1 MTTKFLSLLRF
12 LPNIGI
18 EPAMSDKEIAKA
30 RIYNYLILTLLIIQS
45 LLLIREVVTQDPI
58 GLTII
63 STFCTISISFL
74 FLHYRFGL
82 DTSAGALNTIYPL
95 AMGTY
100 LLMIGRN
107 EGVEYSFFVFMLS
120 SIIFQ
125 KNALFSAFLI
135 AYNISI
141 FIFANLYIDEY
152 GILLDRGKDK
162 EEDDYMVIF
171 IAASICF
178 ALIMYVYNQALEKYD
193 QKSSELIDSLQ
204 NKNDKLITSNQEL
217 ERFTY
222 IASHD
227 LKTPLRNI
235 VSFLGVMERQV
246 KEGKTEDLEKYFSI
260 VTDNARNLYDLIE
273 ETLEYSKIGQQEWKS
288 EAIDLNALAQKIK
301 EQLQDTSSEE
311 ISIEFPELPIIQGD
325 DFFVYKLFFN
335 IIENGIKYN
344 HSQPKKVSVQSK
356 EHPNHYEI
364 SITDNGIGI
373 PQEYL
378 QQIFIMYKRLHTR
391 DNFQGTGIGLSMSKK
406 IIEKMGG
413 QIWVKSTPNKG
424 STFYFTIPKSPK
436 LDHSKNFIT
445 PRTEE

>member
-1 MTTKFLSLLRF
+1 
-12 LPNIGI
+12 
-18 EPAMSDKEIAKA
+18 
-30 RIYNYLILTLLIIQS
+30 
-45 LLLIREVVTQDPI
+45 
-58 GLTII
+58 
-63 STFCTISISFL
+63 
-74 FLHYRFGL
+74 
-82 DTSAGALNTIYPL
+82 
-95 AMGTY
+95 MGTY

-141 FIFANLYIDEY
+141 FIFASLYIDEY

>member
-1 MTTKFLSLLRF
+1 MNKILSLFQL

-30 RIYNYLILTLLIIQS
+30 RIYNYLILIILAIQS
-45 LLLIREVVTQDPI
+45 LLLVRELLTQDII
-58 GLTII
+58 GLGIII
-63 STFCTISISFL
+63 SFCTISSLFI

-82 DTSAGALNTIYPL
+82 HVSAASLNTIYPL

-100 LLMIGRN
+100 FLMVGKN
-107 EGVEYSFFVFMLS
+107 EGIEYGFFVFMLS

-125 KNALFSAFLI
+125 KNALFSVFLI
-135 AYNISI
+135 VYNISI
-141 FIFANLYIDEY
+141 FIFATFYIDEY
-152 GILLDRGKDK
+152 GTLLNREAGK
-162 EEDDYMVIF
+162 EQEDYMIIF
-171 IAASICF
+171 ISSSICI

-204 NKNDKLITSNQEL
+204 NKNDKLINSNQEL

-246 KEGKTEDLEKYFSI
+246 KEGKSQELEKYFSI
-260 VTDNARNLYDLIE
+260 VTENARNLYDLIE
-273 ETLEYSKIGQQEWKS
+273 ETFEYSKIGQQEWKS
-288 EAIDLNALAQKIK
+288 ELIDLNTLTEKIK
-301 EQLQDTSSEE
+301 EQLQHTSTEHV
-311 ISIEFPELPIIQGD
+311 SIKFQELPIIKGD

-344 HSQPKKVSVQSK
+344 NSKIKNVDIQSQEYEKY
-356 EHPNHYEI
+356 YEI
-364 SITDNGIGI
+364 SISDNGIGI

-378 QQIFIMYKRLHTR
+378 QQIFIMYKRLHTK
-391 DNFQGTGIGLSMSKK
+391 DHFQGTGIGLSMSKK
-406 IIEKMGG
+406 IIERMGG
-413 QIWVKSTPNKG
+413 SIWVKSEINKG
-424 STFYFTIPKSPK
+424 TTFHFTIPKTPKFNFSKKIVSPQEI
-436 LDHSKNFIT
+436 D
-445 PRTEE
+445 